1 MEIKVPVLKI
11 IILLFVFFK
20 SLLAAGNPQLTYTI
34 NSSQSQFLVTTS
46 KAGLLKFFGHDH
58 SIDIRSFSGSVN
70 LTSGSIVPASLEM
83 LIYPDS
89 LKVIDNVDEK
99 ERQQIERT
107 MYNKVLETEKY
118 PEVVFK
124 SSKISVNKTKT
135 GKYNTKIKGNLTLH
149 GVTRPITINALITL
163 KETTL
168 RAKGSFSLKQK
179 DFGIKRA
186 SALEGTVK
194 VGDKILF
201 SFDIFAER

>member
-1 MEIKVPVLKI
+1 MEIKLTFFKI

-46 KAGLLKFFGHDH
+46 KAGLLKFFGHSH
-58 SIDIRSFSGSVN
+58 TIDIRSISGIVN
-70 LTSGSIVPASLEM
+70 LTSDSIVPASLEM
-83 LIYPDS
+83 LIYTDS
-89 LKVIDNVDEK
+89 LQVVDNVDEK

-118 PEVVFK
+118 PEVIFK
-124 SSKISVNKTKT
+124 GSKISVNKTET
-135 GKYNTKIKGNLTLH
+135 GKYNIKIEGSLTLH
-149 GVTRPITINALITL
+149 GVTRSITINALMTL

-186 SALEGTVK
+186 SALGGTVK